1 MKKILAYVI
10 IVVLFCCL
18 SSCGGRSNYAMER
31 DAEIE
36 AMEEKY
42 REGVSEAQEH
52 IAGLVNIEIDDLGF
66 DIRDKYGVYPEEA
79 IRTLENYAD
88 GEPITDSEL
97 NNAIWASSEY
107 YYDSL
112 DIIYGIDDY
121 WID

>member
-1 MKKILAYVI
+1 MKKILASMI

-18 SSCGGRSNYAMER
+18 ASCGGRSIYAMER

-42 REGVSEAQEH
+42 REGVSEAQEQ

-66 DIRDKYGVYPEEA
+66 DIRDKYGVYPKDA

-97 NNAIWASSEY
+97 NNAIWAISEY

-112 DIIYGIDDY
+112 DIVYGIDDY